1 MTEKY
6 LKENNMFRDYKNSN
20 NDGVEWT
27 GEILE
32 LRLEDIEP
40 CVSGPKRPHD

>member
-1 MTEKY
+1 
-6 LKENNMFRDYKNSN
+6 MFRDYKNSN
-20 NDGVEWT
+20 DDGVAWT
-27 GEILE
+27 GDVLE